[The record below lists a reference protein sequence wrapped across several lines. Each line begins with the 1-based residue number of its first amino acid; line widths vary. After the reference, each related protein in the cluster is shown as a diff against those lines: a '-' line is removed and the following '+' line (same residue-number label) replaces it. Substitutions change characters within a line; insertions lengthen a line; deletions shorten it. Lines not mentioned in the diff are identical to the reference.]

1 MTRAGKCSQDERA
14 MLIEINPVPDGSS
27 VTTNFTY
34 ENYLKTSDDESYKL
48 LDGELFILPAP
59 NTAHQYV
66 TMKLG
71 ARYDMFIEERRLGV
85 GDSAPTDVLLS
96 ESDVG
101 QLNLMFISSEQDG
114 MVTSANV
121 TGAPDLLVEI
131 GSDANAERDEI
142 LRRNLYAEHGVKEYW
157 MVDPDARTITVL
169 ILGRD
174 DNGEVTPH
182 RNGQSLNSRL
192 LEGFSVNLDEVFRC
206 HPGLGEAEEY
216 LICQAPCKSK
226 A

>member
-1 MTRAGKCSQDERA
+1 
-14 MLIEINPVPDGSS
+14 MLIEINPGPDGSS
-27 VTTNFTY
+27 VTTNLTY
-34 ENYLKTSDDESYKL
+34 ENYLKTSDDECHKL

-59 NTAHQYV
+59 NTAHQHV

-71 ARYDMFIEERRLGV
+71 ARSDIFIEERRLGV
-85 GDSAPTDVLLS
+85 VDSAPTDVLLS
-96 ESDVG
+96 ASDVV
-101 QLNLMFISSEQDG
+101 QPDLMFISSEQDG
-114 MVTSANV
+114 MVTPANI

-131 GSDANAERDEI
+131 RSDANAERDET
-142 LRRNLYAEHGVKEYW
+142 LKRKLYAEHGVKEYW
-157 MVDPDARTITVL
+157 MVDPDARTIKVL

-174 DNGEVTPH
+174 DYGEVTPH

-192 LEGFSVNLDEVFRC
+192 LECFSVNLDEVFRC

-216 LICQAPCKSK
+216 LICQAQCKSK